1 MPKIPPLSPAQLS
14 ERARIAANTRWA
26 KEPDRLAATAPGRR
40 AMLEVLECQVDPEG
54 ILPPTERA
62 KRAENAR
69 KAQLARARLKAS
81 RKRQET
87 AALARADFART
98 KLVEEALQATFAT
111 ILETVPLS
119 DEARERI
126 AELIRQGGASNATP

>member
-1 MPKIPPLSPAQLS
+1 
-14 ERARIAANTRWA
+14 
-26 KEPDRLAATAPGRR
+26 
-40 AMLEVLECQVDPEG
+40 MLEVFERQVDPEG

-98 KLVEEALQATFAT
+98 KLVEEALQAPLDLLLQGHVSCCRRSRPEGAGTERMLPSSRTALLAT
-111 ILETVPLS
+111 VIFLPLCRADDDDPKPEWS
-119 DEARERI
+119 
-126 AELIRQGGASNATP
+126 

>member
-1 MPKIPPLSPAQLS
+1 MPKISPLSPAQLS

-40 AMLEVLECQVDPEG
+40 AMLEVFERQVDPEG
-54 ILPPTERA
+54 ILAPEERA
-62 KRAENAR
+62 KRVENAR

-81 RKRQET
+81 RKRQE
-87 AALARADFART
+87 AAAMARADFART
-98 KLVEEALQATFAT
+98 RLVEEALQATFAT

-126 AELIRQGGASNATP
+126 AELIRQGGGVDEP